1 MKYLRYMTLTYI
13 FAVILSVFVV
23 TGTAYSKTIKIEV
36 LGLVCDFCSQSIWK
50 TFMLQRETEH
60 VYVDLDSG
68 IVEITVDQDISDKKI
83 NQLLQDAGYS
93 VSKITRK

>member
-1 MKYLRYMTLTYI
+1 MKYLTFI
-13 FAVILSVFVV
+13 FAVVLSVFVAI
-23 TGTAYSKTIKIEV
+23 GTAYSKTIKIEV

-83 NQLLQDAGYS
+83 NLKKMSDLA
-93 VSKITRK
+93 KIVNYYNLI

>member
-1 MKYLRYMTLTYI
+1 
-13 FAVILSVFVV
+13 
-23 TGTAYSKTIKIEV
+23 
-36 LGLVCDFCSQSIWK
+36 
-50 TFMLQRETEH
+50 MLQRETEH

>member
-1 MKYLRYMTLTYI
+1 MKYLTFI
-13 FAVILSVFVV
+13 FAVVLSIFV
-23 TGTAYSKTIKIEV
+23 TIGTAYSKTIKIEV
-36 LGLVCDFCSQSIWK
+36 SGLVCDFCSQSIWK

>member
-1 MKYLRYMTLTYI
+1 MKKLLLLL
-13 FAVILSVFVV
+13 FLLLP
-23 TGTAYSKTIKIEV
+23 IKAHSIIIDIQVE
-36 LGLVCDFCSQSIWK
+36 GLVCDFCSQSIWK
-50 TFMLQRETEH
+50 TFMLQRETEL

-83 NQLLQDAGYS
+83 IQILQDAGYS